1 MKFKELKNKPPQELQ
16 KLLNDWRD
24 KSHELR
30 FKTASNQLKNIR
42 EIRETKKTIARV
54 LYLLSQQKKGI
65 KKEAK

>member
-1 MKFKELKNKPPQELQ
+1 MKFRELKNKPDQELQ
-16 KLLNDWRD
+16 KFLSDWRD
-24 KSHELR
+24 KLHDLR

-54 LYLLSQQKKGI
+54 LYLLNQRKKGI